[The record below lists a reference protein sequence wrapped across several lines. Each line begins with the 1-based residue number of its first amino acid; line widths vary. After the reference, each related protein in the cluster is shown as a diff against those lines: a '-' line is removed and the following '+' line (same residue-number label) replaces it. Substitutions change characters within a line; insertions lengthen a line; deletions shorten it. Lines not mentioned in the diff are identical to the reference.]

1 MAIDLKN
8 NVYCD
13 GEGTPVV
20 LVHGFP
26 VDHRMWDKC
35 AEELRKAAAKQGVKQ
50 FAIWEPDMPGAGEGP
65 IPSDEDSGG
74 KDADGAFPYGLDR
87 MADAYVDLL
96 HEADYDKAIWVGL
109 SMGGYLILDIQRL
122 HPEAVAALALCDT
135 KADAD
140 SAQMRVKRVAIAE
153 ECETTG
159 THEPVMGFAVPSDVD
174 STVKRSE
181 AYCRQ
186 FETWINEQPAAGI
199 AWRERMAA
207 GRPDLN
213 DVLPEIDVPVAVVC
227 GDKDP
232 SSPPAVMGPVAD
244 AMAKADVSMT
254 VVDDCGHFSAY
265 EHPDQVAA
273 ALLELVRRVG

>member
-1 MAIDLKN
+1 MAIELKN
-8 NVYCD
+8 TIYCN

-26 VDHRMWDKC
+26 VDHRMWDAC
-35 AEELRKAAAKQGVKQ
+35 AKALERKAVEQGVKH
-50 FAIWEPDMPGAGEGP
+50 FPIWAPDMPGAGEGP

-96 HEADYDKAIWVGL
+96 HKAG
-109 SMGGYLILDIQRL
+109 
-122 HPEAVAALALCDT
+122 CD

-140 SAQMRVKRVAIAE
+140 SAQMRAKRVAIAE

-159 THEPVMGFAVPSDVD
+159 THEPVMGFAVPSDAD

-199 AWRERMAA
+199 AWRERMAS

-213 DVLPEIDVPVAVVC
+213 DVLPGIDVPVAVIC

-232 SSPPAVMGPVAD
+232 SSPPAVMKPVAD
-244 AMAKADVSMT
+244 AMAKTDVAMT
-254 VVDDCGHFSAY
+254 VIDDCGHFSAY

-273 ALLELVRRVG
+273 ALLELVKRVG

>member
-35 AEELRKAAAKQGVKQ
+35 AEELRKAAVKQGVKQ
-50 FAIWEPDMPGAGEGP
+50 FAIWAPDMPGAGEGP

-74 KDADGAFPYGLDR
+74 KDADGVFPYGLDR

-96 HEADYDKAIWVGL
+96 HKAGCDKAIWVGL
-109 SMGGYLILDIQRL
+109 SMGGYLILNIQRL

-135 KADAD
+135 KGDAD
-140 SAQMRVKRVAIAE
+140 SAQMRAKRVAIAE

-159 THEPVMGFAVPSDVD
+159 THEPVMGFAVPSDAD

-213 DVLPEIDVPVAVVC
+213 DVLPGIDVPVAVIC

-232 SSPPAVMGPVAD
+232 SSPPTVMKPVAD
-244 AMAKADVSMT
+244 AMAKTDVAMT
-254 VVDDCGHFSAY
+254 VIDDCGHFSAY

-273 ALLELVRRVG
+273 ALLELVKRVG

>member
-1 MAIDLKN
+1 MAIELKN
-8 NVYCD
+8 TVYCD

-26 VDHRMWDKC
+26 VDHRMWDAC
-35 AEELRKAAAKQGVKQ
+35 AKALERKTVEQGVKP
-50 FAIWEPDMPGAGEGP
+50 FPIWAPDMPGAGEGP

-87 MADAYVDLL
+87 MADAYVDML
-96 HEADYDKAIWVGL
+96 HAAGYERAIWVGL

-122 HPEAVAALALCDT
+122 HPRAVAALALCDT
-135 KADAD
+135 KGDAD
-140 SAQMRVKRVAIAE
+140 SADVRLKRVAIAE
-153 ECETTG
+153 DCETTG
-159 THEPVMGFAVPSDVD
+159 THEPVMGFAVPSDAD
-174 STVKRSE
+174 STVKRSD

-186 FETWINEQPAAGI
+186 FETWINEQPADGI

-213 DVLPEIDVPVAVVC
+213 GVLPGITVPTSVIC

-232 SSPPAVMGPVAD
+232 SSPPAVMTPVAD
-244 AMAKADVSMT
+244 AMTRSDVAMT
-254 VVDDCGHFSAY
+254 VIADCGHFSAY
-265 EHPDQVAA
+265 EHPGQVAD
-273 ALLELVRRVG
+273 ALLDLVKRVG